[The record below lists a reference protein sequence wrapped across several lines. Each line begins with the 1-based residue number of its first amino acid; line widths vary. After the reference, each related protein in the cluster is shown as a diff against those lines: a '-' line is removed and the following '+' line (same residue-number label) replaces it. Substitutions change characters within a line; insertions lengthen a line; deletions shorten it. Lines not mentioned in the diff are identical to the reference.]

1 MRNGNGNA
9 GNQGGNE
16 ENVGN
21 QGGNGSRSV
30 RNQGGNGS
38 RSVGNQGGNVRIR
51 KGMCGMQKINV
62 VMREMEWECRELG

>member
-1 MRNGNGNA
+1 MG
-9 GNQGGNE
+9 
-16 ENVGN
+16 
-21 QGGNGSRSV
+21 
-30 RNQGGNGS
+30 NQGGNGS

>member
-21 QGGNGSRSV
+21 QGGNG
-30 RNQGGNGS
+30 
-38 RSVGNQGGNVRIR
+38 VGVWGIKV
-51 KGMCGMQKINV
+51 
-62 VMREMEWECRELG
+62 EM